1 MEPICHSYLH
11 VPILSLINGI
21 ILLVGFYYLGE
32 FIQKKLKL
40 NKIIDEVSMPNYQNI
55 LISVNFIL
63 LFLYPIFLF
72 FSKSNYLIHAVTF
85 IIFLYGLIQIIIKLK
100 VIKIKK
106 KIISL

>member
-1 MEPICHSYLH
+1 MEPIYHSYLH

-32 FIQKKLKL
+32 FIQKKFKL

-63 LFLYPIFLF
+63 LFLYPICLF

-85 IIFLYGLIQIIIKLK
+85 IIFLY
-100 VIKIKK
+100 
-106 KIISL
+106 